1 MDGNDGLVLGDAGV
15 IRFFPGQFIEMA
27 IEDLLKKGGKT
38 KEATGRLSPDGGHH
52 ELHVNPIV
60 NLAEYFSL
68 NSQQFVVQMLLSR
81 SEWHDDRLGL
91 PDREISNVAAAGSVD
106 DTGEGVH
113 PLRVGDHPYAFLVCN
128 PASQEF
134 RADPTKIRIVPE
146 YGLAPGRGRR
156 LIESFHR
163 QVLPFRRLRPHRR
176 HRLIDKRVRLSHV
189 REALLIDDEIGA
201 ERIQK
206 NKEVVVAELD
216 RGGRQE
222 NYRFSMIAEKL
233 HGLVA
238 ECILVSNVV
247 SLIDNNQIEAGWRI
261 KVQEA
266 FFPLPLSFGSRA
278 IQECFIELGVR
289 DDAFLVLLR
298 PDTIQ
303 IHFVNAIPQGSAI
316 KMGKTLLEAFH
327 LVLPLFLGNQRAR
340 ADNEHGTYLAPRL
353 KLAQDEASFNGLTYT
368 NAVGNEQARTI
379 RPDKPQHRSELIGDE
394 VDTGGVE

>member
-1 MDGNDGLVLGDAGV
+1 M
-15 IRFFPGQFIEMA
+15 
-27 IEDLLKKGGKT
+27 
-38 KEATGRLSPDGGHH
+38 
-52 ELHVNPIV
+52 
-60 NLAEYFSL
+60 
-68 NSQQFVVQMLLSR
+68 
-81 SEWHDDRLGL
+81 
-91 PDREISNVAAAGSVD
+91 
-106 DTGEGVH
+106 
-113 PLRVGDHPYAFLVCN
+113 
-128 PASQEF
+128 
-134 RADPTKIRIVPE
+134 
-146 YGLAPGRGRR
+146 
-156 LIESFHR
+156 
-163 QVLPFRRLRPHRR
+163 
-176 HRLIDKRVRLSHV
+176 

-206 NKEVVVAELD
+206 NKEVVAAELD

-261 KVQEA
+261 KVQKA

-278 IQECFIELGVR
+278 MQEGFIELRVR

-303 IHFVNAIPQGSAI
+303 IHLVNAIPQGCAI

-340 ADNEHGTYLAPRL
+340 ADNEHGTYLTPRL

-368 NAVGNEQARTI
+368 NPVGNEQTRTI